1 MRYYTKHKI
10 KIINKYNTKENL
22 ENMKDIIE
30 KSLEKSALLIFWI

>member
-22 ENMKDIIE
+22 EKMKDIIE
-30 KSLEKSALLIFWI
+30 NLWRKALF